1 MGRDLIATMSNT
13 LILAYV
19 GSALPLL
26 LLVLATE
33 SNWGQILNTELM
45 ATEIVRAMAGSIGLT
60 LAIPP
65 ITAFAS
71 ALLFVQPQH
80 KSEHPGH

>member
-1 MGRDLIATMSNT
+1 MMATMSNT

-26 LLVLATE
+26 LLFQATNR
-33 SNWGQILNTELM
+33 SWSDIINLDLI

-60 LAIPP
+60 LAIPLTALAAGFLLVKP
-65 ITAFAS
+65 ID
-71 ALLFVQPQH
+71 
-80 KSEHPGH
+80 KS